1 MATDVDVRTVA
12 SFASIP
18 ETAVST
24 LLQSPT
30 VELVQ
35 TFLQLV
41 ATKAREYDELRSDK
55 LRLDVELESAVRSGE
70 AKVKGLKNSIE
81 KGLIEVGKLR
91 NEVKESGKLALF
103 FAVRGADTDTKQQK
117 MRAQS
122 LRPSSSKL
130 NPPRPTMSPRPR
142 PSNHAS
148 LR

>member
-18 ETAVST
+18 ETAVNT

-70 AKVKGLKNSIE
+70 SKVKGLKNSIE

-91 NEVKESGKLALF
+91 NEVRESGKLSLS
-103 FAVRGADTDTKQQK
+103 FAVRGADTDTKNNRECALK
-117 MRAQS
+117 ARD
-122 LRPSSSKL
+122 RDP
-130 NPPRPTMSPRPR
+130 
-142 PSNHAS
+142 AS
-148 LR
+148 